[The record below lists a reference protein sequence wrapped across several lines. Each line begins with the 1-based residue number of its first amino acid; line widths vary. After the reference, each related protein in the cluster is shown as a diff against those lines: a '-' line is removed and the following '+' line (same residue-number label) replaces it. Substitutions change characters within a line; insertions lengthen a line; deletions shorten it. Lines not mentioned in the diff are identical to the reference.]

1 MKSNELMFTTKIIS
15 FIQIPCYAVNT
26 DLFITVTPHCFTQFV
41 SELRLEST
49 IVCASKLDSYIIGYT
64 VIRLSYL
71 VE

>member
-15 FIQIPCYAVNT
+15 FIRIPCYAVNT
-26 DLFITVTPHCFTQFV
+26 DLFITATPHCFTQFV

-49 IVCASKLDSYIIGYT
+49 IVRASKLDSYIIGYT